1 MSTMRMQVFD
11 VKSIEITPKEF
22 SKKMVSKKF
31 SDAPRK
37 FTEFTA
43 FELSVLT
50 SDGEQCNMTLYV
62 DGLVSLI
69 DVLTVKPTQQEV

>member
-1 MSTMRMQVFD
+1 MSTVRMQVFD

-22 SKKMVSKKF
+22 SQKTVSKF

>member
-1 MSTMRMQVFD
+1 MSNVKMQVFD

-22 SKKMVSKKF
+22 SQKTVSKF
-31 SDAPRK
+31 SDASRK

-50 SDGEQCNMTLYV
+50 SEGEQCQMTLYV
-62 DGLVSLI
+62 DGLVNLV
-69 DVLTVKPTQQEV
+69 DVLNLKPTQREF